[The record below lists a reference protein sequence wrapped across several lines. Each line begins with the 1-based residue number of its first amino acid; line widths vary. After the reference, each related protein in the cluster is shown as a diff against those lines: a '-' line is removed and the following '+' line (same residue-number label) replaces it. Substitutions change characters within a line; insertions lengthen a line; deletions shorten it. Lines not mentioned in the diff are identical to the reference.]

1 MTRFLGVLKTAEANW
16 TSMLRTSIN
25 RTQNDQTPTKTLTE
39 AKRLMSTSLDIFL
52 AMNRLNELL
61 WSTEELKIEEE

>member
-1 MTRFLGVLKTAEANW
+1 
-16 TSMLRTSIN
+16 MLRTSIN

>member
-16 TSMLRTSIN
+16 TSMLRT
-25 RTQNDQTPTKTLTE
+25 TLTE